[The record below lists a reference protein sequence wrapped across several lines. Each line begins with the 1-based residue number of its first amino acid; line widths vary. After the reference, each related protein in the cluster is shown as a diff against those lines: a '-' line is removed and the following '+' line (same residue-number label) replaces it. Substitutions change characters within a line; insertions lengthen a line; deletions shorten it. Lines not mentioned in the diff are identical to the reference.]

1 MQAEEA
7 NGNGNGSCR
16 VCRSRRIVNKGD
28 QLRPLGLLPQTLK
41 GIVTRK
47 EMRIALAVRS
57 YISSKF
63 FSVKLWLMAGTRL
76 MAIAAVKIVAKLMR
90 GTDMPVR

>member
-1 MQAEEA
+1 
-7 NGNGNGSCR
+7 
-16 VCRSRRIVNKGD
+16 
-28 QLRPLGLLPQTLK
+28 
-41 GIVTRK
+41 
-47 EMRIALAVRS
+47 MRIALAVRS